1 MAPGRLYSEHH
12 FENRRRE
19 SDGDRRDVRKKQREN
34 SRETRRRQSCNDE
47 NAAPTSNRR
56 EWKNDDNR
64 EEAIDSEDEY
74 RRSRS
79 RERKRRRTQYLTM
92 QRNRRGDTATASQ
105 VFWDGFQ
112 WVKKGDGVVEYD
124 QEMNSTRRARRLHIG
139 NLPLCRDAQEEEL
152 RTHLWAAMLANQLC
166 EGTSPCPILHVWF
179 ARDRGG
185 SFGFIEMSSVG
196 AAHAALTLDGLS
208 WKGSSIRINRPT
220 DWKSTSEDKTIEA
233 LASASGLTLDVAESL
248 AAAAQQARNT
258 GNTGGLMKLVS
269 SLPEG
274 GQKII
279 TELLNSQ
286 AAAAAVNPLNRSV
299 DLLTEKIRADL
310 LVGAPSRIVRIE
322 QPSDEAKSDKELEDV
337 LEDLREECS
346 KEGPLVTAFIAV
358 PGNKEDLPPDV
369 AVGDAFIEFAQTC
382 HADACI
388 LNISGRVFEGK
399 PVNAQRY
406 DEAAWKNGLRNM
418 SQNLF
423 LQTLRLRA
431 SG

>member
-1 MAPGRLYSEHH
+1 M
-12 FENRRRE
+12 
-19 SDGDRRDVRKKQREN
+19 
-34 SRETRRRQSCNDE
+34 
-47 NAAPTSNRR
+47 
-56 EWKNDDNR
+56 
-64 EEAIDSEDEY
+64 
-74 RRSRS
+74 
-79 RERKRRRTQYLTM
+79 
-92 QRNRRGDTATASQ
+92 
-105 VFWDGFQ
+105 
-112 WVKKGDGVVEYD
+112 
-124 QEMNSTRRARRLHIG
+124 
-139 NLPLCRDAQEEEL
+139 
-152 RTHLWAAMLANQLC
+152 
-166 EGTSPCPILHVWF
+166 
-179 ARDRGG
+179 
-185 SFGFIEMSSVG
+185 FG
-196 AAHAALTLDGLS
+196 
-208 WKGSSIRINRPT
+208 
-220 DWKSTSEDKTIEA
+220 
-233 LASASGLTLDVAESL
+233 SASGLTLDVAESL